1 MKGLLSDGGKRIVS
15 CSCSVLAYAK
25 TSISRTHAVIIR
37 GEGIFRRGGGGWI
50 DPGWSSALPLLIS
63 LLATPLS
70 FLQRLHVCV
79 CVYRCVVHPLHY
91 NRTNKEEEGGKDD
104 NDSGGGGWLPIR
116 PKLSLRPGAPLSEIL
131 ASILLTTRD

>member
-15 CSCSVLAYAK
+15 CFCSVLAYAK

-37 GEGIFRRGGGGWI
+37 GEGIFRRGGEGGLI
-50 DPGWSSALPLLIS
+50 PGGH
-63 LLATPLS
+63 PLS
-70 FLQRLHVCV
+70 PCSFPSSPPLFPFSNVSTCV

-91 NRTNKEEEGGKDD
+91 NRTNKEEEGRKDD